1 MISISLRRPVTIS
14 MFVAGLVVF
23 GIISYINL
31 GRDLLP
37 DIAYPS
43 LTVQTRYDGAA
54 PQEVEEFITKRLES
68 SLATV
73 KGKRKLTSISRE
85 SMSLITIEF
94 EWGQDMQIATLNVRE
109 KLDVARFQAGFPQD
123 ADRPNILRWDPS
135 AKPIMGLAITG
146 DDTPLRVK
154 EGVREII
161 KPRMEQVEG
170 IAFAQ
175 ISGDIER
182 VIDVEVD
189 REKLSLY
196 GLSIQDLANAIGRAN
211 ANIAGGTIKKGRYR
225 YSLRT
230 LGEFDSVEEI
240 NSVVVARRDGAD
252 IRVADIALVRDT
264 TKDREAMATVNGHEA
279 IGLLIYKEAGANTI
293 QATNLAK
300 DLILQLEEE
309 NPDYDITIAFEE
321 AKFIEQALNNV
332 WVSLIFGG
340 FFAFIVLVLFLSDL
354 KSPIFIFLSIPIAII
369 TTLVLMYFTNL
380 WIKPLSFNIMSLG
393 GLALGV
399 GMLVD
404 NSIVVLENIYRYREL
419 GHKPM
424 EAAYLGAKE
433 VALPVSA
440 STLTT
445 IAVFFPIVYLKGI
458 AGALFGEQALTVTYS
473 LASSLLVSLTVLPL
487 LTALATIL
495 EGRDALPAQL
505 PAMDKMEAK
514 KYPRSPIFWKWWEF
528 LVAALALFMVAAYFK
543 VEWGRSLYIVGALA
557 VLPLALFVG
566 KWILTFV
573 LSWLFQASAMVIAL
587 FAGAIQ
593 FMLDKVFIP
602 AFNFFYNGF
611 DRIYHKVLGWC
622 LDRKLI
628 TVSLALT
635 LLFLAGLA
643 GNELKRELMPKSA
656 TGQFTIDAKLPPGAA
671 LEVTAEVIEDIESR
685 LMQDEAVAVVFSQI
699 GASDANLNQLLKDS
713 GPNTAQV
720 SVKLKE
726 SHISLEEVYRLSD
739 MVREM
744 AGETPGMRVAFTES
758 ESSFEDL
765 LASEGGSGF
774 VVQIDGENFQ
784 ELYQANDMIV
794 SALKEIDG
802 LKDVK
807 TTLTRDYPQIEVD
820 LNRENIERYG
830 FGITDVGSFL
840 AGGMRGELATEY
852 KEFDRNIDVRVRFSE
867 ADRENFERVLE
878 TVTTS
883 PAGSA
888 VPLSQLIDVRLVQ
901 SSKEIRRINQRR
913 VALISANLSGKKISE
928 ILPDVQASLDRLVLP
943 LGVSKP
949 QVVGEQEGIRNSF
962 GQLGMAFILS
972 ALLVYMIMA
981 GQFESLRFPFVVIFT
996 LPMGLIGT
1004 VFMLYTFDQSI
1015 NIMSLIGLIVLS
1027 GIVVNDAIVK
1037 IDFIN
1042 QSRREGLSVRE
1053 SVLRASAVRL
1063 RPILMTTA
1071 TTVLGLMPMAFG
1083 IVPEIMNSALIQ
1095 PLVGAVDSLLVGWG
1109 ATPISNLFSPR
1120 GAEIQKPLALVVIG
1134 GLSLATMLTLIL
1146 IPVLYEMFSGKSR
1159 PAEAG
1164 DSEPGRDQSAIQGGP
1179 SEEPA

>member
-1 MISISLRRPVTIS
+1 MISTSLRRPVTVS
-14 MFVAGLVVF
+14 MFVSAIVVF
-23 GIISYINL
+23 GVISYLEL

-43 LTVQTRYDGAA
+43 LTIQTRYEGAA

-73 KGKRKLTSISRE
+73 KGKRKLSSISRE
-85 SMSLITIEF
+85 AMSLITIEF

-123 ADRPNILRWDPS
+123 ADRPSILRWDPS

-146 DDTPLRVK
+146 DAPILQLK

-196 GLSIQDLANAIGRAN
+196 GLTIQDLSNAIGRAN

-240 NSVVVARRDGAD
+240 NSVVVGRRAGAD
-252 IRVADIALVRDT
+252 IRIADIALVRDT
-264 TKDREAMATVNGHEA
+264 TKDREAMATVNGDQA

-293 QATNLAK
+293 QATQLAK
-300 DLILQLEEE
+300 DLIEELAE
-309 NPDYDITIAFEE
+309 ESPDYAITIAFEE

-354 KSPIFIFLSIPIAII
+354 KSPIFIFISIPIAII
-369 TTLVLMYFTNL
+369 TTLVLMYFTEISL
-380 WIKPLSFNIMSLG
+380 NIMSLG

-404 NSIVVLENIYRYREL
+404 NSIVVLENIYRYREQ
-419 GHKPM
+419 GHKPLD
-424 EAAYLGAKE
+424 AAFRGARE
-433 VALPVSA
+433 VAMPVAA

-445 IAVFFPIVYLKGI
+445 IAVFFPIVYLEGI

-473 LASSLLVSLTVLPL
+473 LASSLVVSLTVLPL
-487 LTALATIL
+487 LTALSTIL
-495 EGRDALPAQL
+495 EGRDTLPARL
-505 PAMDKMEAK
+505 TPMPKMEADSN
-514 KYPRSPIFWKWWEF
+514 PRTPVFWRWWEF
-528 LVAALALFMVAAYFK
+528 LIAALALFMVASYFK
-543 VEWGRSLYIVGALA
+543 VEWKQSLKILGALA
-557 VLPLALFVG
+557 LLPLALFLG
-566 KWILTFV
+566 KWIVTFL
-573 LSWLFQASAMVIAL
+573 LSWILQALAMLISLVKNGVQVL
-587 FAGAIQ
+587 
-593 FMLDKVFIP
+593 LDYVFIP
-602 AFNFFYNGF
+602 VFNF
-611 DRIYHKVLGWC
+611 IYDNFERGYHAVLRWA
-622 LDRKLI
+622 LNSKL
-628 TVSLALT
+628 VALSLAIALMT
-635 LLFLAGLA
+635 FAVIA
-643 GNELKRELMPKSA
+643 AQNLKRELMPKSA
-656 TGQFTIDAKLPPGAA
+656 TGQFTIDAKLPPGTA
-671 LEVTAEVIEDIESR
+671 LEVTAQVIERIEKG
-685 LMQDEAVAVVFSQI
+685 LLEDEAVAVVFSQI

-713 GPNTAQV
+713 GTNTAQI
-720 SVKLKE
+720 SVKLE
-726 SHISLEEVYRLSD
+726 ENMISLSQVYRLSEL
-739 MVREM
+739 VRQLS
-744 AGETPGMRVAFTES
+744 AETPGMKVSFTES

-774 VVQIDGENFQ
+774 VVQVDGENFAD
-784 ELYQANDMIV
+784 LYRANDLIMG
-794 SALKEIDG
+794 ALREIDG
-802 LKDVK
+802 LQDVK

-830 FGITDVGSFL
+830 FGISEVGQFL
-840 AGGMRGELATEY
+840 AGGMRGEQATEY

-878 TVTTS
+878 TVVTS
-883 PAGSA
+883 PEGTA
-888 VPLSQLIDVRLVQ
+888 VPLAQLINARLIQ
-901 SSKEIRRINQRR
+901 SAKEIRRINQRR
-913 VALISANLSGKKISE
+913 VAMISANLAGMKISE
-928 ILPDVQASLDRLVLP
+928 VTPQVEQALDQLALP
-943 LGVSKP
+943 LSVSKP
-949 QVVGEQEGIRNSF
+949 QIVGEQEGIRNSF
-962 GQLGMAFILS
+962 GQLAMAFMLS

-981 GQFESLRFPFVVIFT
+981 GQFESMRFPFVVILT
-996 LPMGLIGT
+996 VPMGLVGT
-1004 VFMLYTFDQSI
+1004 VFMLYTFDESI

-1037 IDFIN
+1037 VDFIN
-1042 QSRREGLSVRE
+1042 QARKEGATVRE
-1053 SVLRASAVRL
+1053 AVLKASRVRL
-1063 RPILMTTA
+1063 RPIMMTTA
-1071 TTVLGLMPMAFG
+1071 TTVLGLTPMAFG
-1083 IVPEIMNSALIQ
+1083 VAPRIMNSEVLR
-1095 PLVGAVDSLLVGWG
+1095 PLVEALDARLIAWG
-1109 ATPISNLFSPR
+1109 ISPISELFSAR
-1120 GAEIQKPLALVVIG
+1120 GSEIQQPLALVVIG
-1134 GLSLATMLTLIL
+1134 GLTVATLLTLIL
-1146 IPVLYEMFSGKSR
+1146 IPIFYELFAGKSEHKTNR
-1159 PAEAG
+1159 KRESDETPPQASTA
-1164 DSEPGRDQSAIQGGP
+1164 P